1 MGGARGSVPR
11 HEPQAE
17 TCQWL
22 PLNTI
27 IIAII
32 VLVVLVVI
40 VAIFTGRIE
49 KFETSLS
56 SEEQQAKVQ
65 AEALRSD
72 GTLAAGADCPTTP
85 PPGKCVASGS
95 CPYDHLQSEPAGAVN
110 WCMQGLVCCKPS

>member
-1 MGGARGSVPR
+1 MHRKGQG
-11 HEPQAE
+11 
-17 TCQWL
+17 L

-40 VAIFTGRIE
+40 VAIFTGRIG

-65 AEALRSD
+65 AEALKSSGNLQTGEC
-72 GTLAAGADCPTTP
+72 GTSNGEGLCTAPANCAYGNLLRQP
-85 PPGKCVASGS
+85 PSANPDEWCV
-95 CPYDHLQSEPAGAVN
+95 
-110 WCMQGLVCCKPS
+110 QGLVCCRT